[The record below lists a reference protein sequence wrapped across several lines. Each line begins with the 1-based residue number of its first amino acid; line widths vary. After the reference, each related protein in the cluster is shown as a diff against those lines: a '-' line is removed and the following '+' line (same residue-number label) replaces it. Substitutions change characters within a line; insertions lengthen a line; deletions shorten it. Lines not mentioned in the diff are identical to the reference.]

1 MNTFLII
8 LIAVLIYLFFLYKKA
23 KKKQKELRDK
33 ARRHFEDI
41 KLTID
46 YWLKDKTNTERHKL
60 AKISQT
66 LYDEKRK
73 MVMFTRPETTSAEQ
87 FEYLDE
93 WRLILKE
100 IDDFNASFVSDP
112 IKSELILEF
121 QSALNELR
129 QISLED
135 IM

>member
-1 MNTFLII
+1 MNVFLLIVIVI
-8 LIAVLIYLFFLYKKA
+8 LIYGFFIYKKA

-46 YWLKDKTNTERHKL
+46 YWLKDKSSTERHKL

-73 MVMFTRPETTSAEQ
+73 MVMFTRPGSTSAEQ

-112 IKSELILEF
+112 IKSELMLEF

-129 QISLED
+129 QISLEE
-135 IM
+135 IN

>member
-1 MNTFLII
+1 MNTFLVIV
-8 LIAVLIYLFFLYKKA
+8 LAVLIYLFFLYKKA

-46 YWLKDKTNTERHKL
+46 YWLKDKSSTERYKL

-73 MVMFTRPETTSAEQ
+73 MVMFTRPESTSAEQ

-100 IDDFNASFVSDP
+100 IDDFNASFISDP
-112 IKSELILEF
+112 IKSEIILEF
-121 QSALNELR
+121 QSALSELR
-129 QISLED
+129 QISLEE
-135 IM
+135 IK

>member
-1 MNTFLII
+1 MNIFLII
-8 LIAVLIYLFFLYKKA
+8 LILVLIYLFFLYKKA

-33 ARRHFEDI
+33 ARHHFEDI

-73 MVMFTRPETTSAEQ
+73 MVMFTRPESTSAEQ

-129 QISLED
+129 QISLEE
-135 IM
+135 IK

>member
-1 MNTFLII
+1 MNIFL
-8 LIAVLIYLFFLYKKA
+8 LIVIVLLIYGFFIYKKA

-46 YWLKDKTNTERHKL
+46 YWLKDKSSTERHKL

-73 MVMFTRPETTSAEQ
+73 MVMFTRPGSTSAEQ

-112 IKSELILEF
+112 IKSELMLEF

-129 QISLED
+129 QISLEE
-135 IM
+135 IK

>member
-1 MNTFLII
+1 MNVFLLIVIVI
-8 LIAVLIYLFFLYKKA
+8 LIYGFFIYKKA
-23 KKKQKELRDK
+23 KKKQKELRVK
-33 ARRHFEDI
+33 ARHHFEDI

-46 YWLKDKTNTERHKL
+46 YWLKDKSSAERHKL

-73 MVMFTRPETTSAEQ
+73 MVMFTRPESTSVEQ

-100 IDDFNASFVSDP
+100 IDDFNASFINDP

-129 QISLED
+129 QISLEE
-135 IM
+135 IK

>member
-1 MNTFLII
+1 MNTFLVIV
-8 LIAVLIYLFFLYKKA
+8 LAVLIYLFFLYKKA

-46 YWLKDKTNTERHKL
+46 YWLKDKSSTERYKL

-73 MVMFTRPETTSAEQ
+73 MVMFTRPESTSAEQ

-100 IDDFNASFVSDP
+100 IDDFNASFINDP

-129 QISLED
+129 QISLEE
-135 IM
+135 IK